1 MKSILLTLSFLSA
14 FGFARTQQIYNICFD
29 SIEHCHEYYANNIHD
44 SIYFEFDNNPS
55 NNWEIGHPQK
65 NTFNSTSS
73 PTNALVTK
81 LTESYTSSDTSRFSI
96 KLKVEHAA
104 NTIFW
109 SNASLSF
116 DYLVDTDTL
125 TDFGMIE
132 FSPDNG
138 VTWIDLLNDPNYEEY
153 IDWGYSKPVL
163 TGSSNGIKVSENFH
177 FEEIAA
183 HLNVEAND
191 WIGFRFSFISDEVQ
205 TNRDGLLFD
214 NIRIVIA
221 PPVGI
226 EESSLNK
233 EKKVYKIV
241 DLLGR
246 ETVKAANT
254 TQIYLYEDGTTE
266 KIYIQ
271 E

>member
-1 MKSILLTLSFLSA
+1 MKSILLTFSFLSA

-29 SIEHCHEYYANNIHD
+29 SIENCLEYYANNNHD

-96 KLKVEHAA
+96 KLWVDYAP

-109 SNASLSF
+109 FNTSLSF

-153 IDWGYSKPVL
+153 IDWNFKPVL
-163 TGSSNGIKVSENFH
+163 TGSSNGVKVHSRLY

-183 HLNVEAND
+183 HLNVEADD
-191 WIGFRFSFISDEVQ
+191 WIGFRFSFISDDVQ

-214 NIRIVIA
+214 NIYIA
-221 PPVGI
+221 ITPPLGI

-233 EKKVYKIV
+233 EKKVSKIV

-246 ETVKAANT
+246 ETVKTANT
-254 TQIYLYEDGTTE
+254 IQIYLYEDGTAE
-266 KIYIQ
+266 KVFIQ

>member
-1 MKSILLTLSFLSA
+1 MKLILLTLCLFTT
-14 FGFARTQQIYNICFD
+14 FGFARTQTVIYTFCFD
-29 SIEHCHEYYANNIHD
+29 STENCSEYNGITINDTINI
-44 SIYFEFDNNPS
+44 EFDNNPS

-73 PTNALVTK
+73 PTKAIVTK
-81 LTESYTSSDTSRFSI
+81 LTESYTSNDTSRFSI
-96 KLKVEHAA
+96 KLWVDYAP

-153 IDWGYSKPVL
+153 IDWYNLPIL
-163 TGSSNGIKVSENFH
+163 TGSSNGELKVAGLY

-191 WIGFRFSFISDEVQ
+191 WIGFRFSFISDDVQ

-214 NIRIVIA
+214 NIRIVIT
-221 PPVGI
+221 PPLGI

-233 EKKVYKIV
+233 EKKIYKIV

-254 TQIYLYEDGTTE
+254 TQIYLYEDGTSE
-266 KIYIQ
+266 KVYIQ